1 MTKVGEWRP
10 KLAQIDLNQ
19 IKAKATQSASVVN
32 KLSEENRT
40 KIADQIPGPVP
51 EISRAVSQLDAMLLG
66 ASGAELEAMAQSFV
80 SREIIK
86 GTKVEIA
93 DPMDG
98 LSDIRDAMLEQN
110 RDAFVSGMV
119 KVAKQGRLHPSEIFG
134 LLTKLE
140 ILVDLQ
146 ESGDLRMVGMDIK
159 RKMDAFGD
167 INPKTLAEDLGR
179 ALVNEGLRPVREAL
193 RPET

>member
-19 IKAKATQSASVVN
+19 IKAKATQSASVVRN
-32 KLSEENRT
+32 LSEENRN
-40 KIADQIPGPVP
+40 KIAAQIPGPVP
-51 EISRAVSQLDAMLLG
+51 EISRAVSQLDAMLLD

-80 SREIIK
+80 TQEIVK

-98 LSDIRDAMLEQN
+98 LADIRDAMLEQN
-110 RDAFVSGMV
+110 RDAFISGMV
-119 KVAKQGRLHPSEIFG
+119 KIAEQGRLHPSEIFG
-134 LLTKLE
+134 ILAKLE

-146 ESGDLRMVGMDIK
+146 ASGDLRMVGMDIQ

-179 ALVNEGLRPVREAL
+179 AMVNEGLRPVREAL